1 MIAELG
7 HFSLILALIA
17 ALIQGFL
24 PLAGTALGV
33 RSWVNVARPAV
44 FANAVFCTFAFCCL
58 AWCFYTSD
66 FSVMNVANNSNSML
80 PWFYRLSATW
90 GSHEGSI
97 LFWTLLLALWGLAVA
112 VCSRRLPQ
120 DVMARVIGVMG
131 LISVGLTLFML
142 LTSDPFIRLFPAA
155 HEGRDLNPLLQDP
168 GMVFHPPLLY
178 MGYVGMVVPFA
189 FAVAALI
196 GGRLDAAWARW
207 TRPWTSAAWIFLTL
221 GISLG
226 SYWSYYLS
234 LIHI

>member
-97 LFWTLLLALWGLAVA
+97 LFWTLLLALWGLAA
-112 VCSRRLPQ
+112 SRR
-120 DVMARVIGVMG
+120 
-131 LISVGLTLFML
+131 T
-142 LTSDPFIRLFPAA
+142 
-155 HEGRDLNPLLQDP
+155 
-168 GMVFHPPLLY
+168 
-178 MGYVGMVVPFA
+178 
-189 FAVAALI
+189 
-196 GGRLDAAWARW
+196 
-207 TRPWTSAAWIFLTL
+207 
-221 GISLG
+221 
-226 SYWSYYLS
+226 
-234 LIHI
+234 

>member
-17 ALIQGFL
+17 GLIQGFL

-155 HEGRDLNPLLQDP
+155 HEGRDQ
-168 GMVFHPPLLY
+168 
-178 MGYVGMVVPFA
+178 A
-189 FAVAALI
+189 Q
-196 GGRLDAAWARW
+196 
-207 TRPWTSAAWIFLTL
+207 L
-221 GISLG
+221 GFS
-226 SYWSYYLS
+226 
-234 LIHI
+234 